1 MQDLNALSL
10 SELFL
15 ALTADGS
22 LDRLL
27 SAARAEDLADS
38 GDVTTQ
44 SIIHDGWDVRA
55 AGVARQAGTVAGL
68 AVIPRLLEV
77 FECGARFEPLADDGH
92 PCGEGQV
99 LWRLVGDLRPILA
112 VERTMLNLIGRF
124 SGIATLTHRYVEAIA
139 GTTAVICDTRKT
151 TPGMRF
157 LEKYAVRCGGGTLHR
172 LGLHDAVLFKDN
184 HLQHLGP
191 GEFAPTVAA
200 AAKTARERYNLRF
213 VEVEID
219 TLEQLRLV
227 LEIEPGLIDMVLLD
241 NMSLVQ
247 MRDAVICRDKLAPD
261 VLVEASGA
269 ITLDHVQAVAETGVD
284 RISVGALTHSAPSL
298 DVALDLA

>member
-1 MQDLNALSL
+1 MQDMNALSL
-10 SELFL
+10 PELFS

-44 SIIHDGWDVRA
+44 SIIHDESDVRA
-55 AGVARQAGTVAGL
+55 AGVARQAGTIAGL

-77 FECGARFEPLADDGH
+77 FECDVRFESVASDGEA
-92 PCGEGQV
+92 CAAGQV
-99 LWRLVGDLRPILA
+99 LWRLLGDLRPILA
-112 VERTMLNLIGRF
+112 VERTMLNLIGRL
-124 SGIATLTHRYVEAIA
+124 SGIATLTRCYVEAIA

-200 AAKTARERYNLRF
+200 AAKAARDRYDLRF

-241 NMSLVQ
+241 NMSLDQ
-247 MRDAVICRDKLAPD
+247 MRDAVICRDKLAPEI
-261 VLVEASGA
+261 LLEASGS
-269 ITLDHVQAVAETGVD
+269 ITLDTVRAVAETGVD

>member
-1 MQDLNALSL
+1 MQDMNARSL
-10 SELFL
+10 PELFL
-15 ALTADGS
+15 AITANGS

-27 SAARAEDLADS
+27 SAARAEDLGGI

-55 AGVARQAGTVAGL
+55 TGAARQAGIVAGL

-77 FECGARFEPLADDGH
+77 FECDARFEPLADDGQ

-99 LWRLVGDLRPILA
+99 LWRLLGDLRPILA
-112 VERTMLNLIGRF
+112 VERTMLNLVGRL
-124 SGIATLTHRYVEAIA
+124 SGIATLTRRHVEAIA

-151 TPGMRF
+151 TPGLRA

-200 AAKTARERYNLRF
+200 AAKAARDRYDLRF

-219 TLEQLRLV
+219 TLEQLHLV
-227 LEIEPGLIDMVLLD
+227 MEIEPGLIDMVLLD
-241 NMSLVQ
+241 NMSLDQ
-247 MRDAVICRDKLAPD
+247 MRDAVACRDKLAPD

-269 ITLDHVQAVAETGVD
+269 ITLDHVRAVAEAGVD